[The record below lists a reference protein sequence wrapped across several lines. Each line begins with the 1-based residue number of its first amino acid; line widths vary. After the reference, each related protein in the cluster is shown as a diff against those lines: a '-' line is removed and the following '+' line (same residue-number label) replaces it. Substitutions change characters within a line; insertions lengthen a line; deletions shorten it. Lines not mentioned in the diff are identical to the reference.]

1 MDRRTRNLFLAVLGA
16 IIILAGGVAL
26 FSGNVNQDHQ
36 PVGPDA
42 QSVTGVIVAID
53 SSGLADVRGFTLRLD
68 GGSTMDFLLD
78 RLQSSTTFP
87 PGHFA
92 EHQATAEPV
101 KVWYEGEMGVN
112 YAIRVDD
119 APR

>member
-1 MDRRTRNLFLAVLGA
+1 MDRRTRRLFAATLGVLV
-16 IIILAGGVAL
+16 LLVGGIAL
-26 FSGNVNQDHQ
+26 LSGNVNQDHQ

-42 QSVTGVIVAID
+42 KSATGVIVAID
-53 SSGLADVRGFTLRLD
+53 SGGLADVRGFTLRLD
-68 GGSTMDFLLD
+68 GGPTMDFLLD
-78 RLQSSTTFP
+78 RLQTSTTFP

-101 KVWYEGEMGVN
+101 KVWYEDVAGVHF
-112 YAIRVDD
+112 ALRVED

>member
-1 MDRRTRNLFLAVLGA
+1 MDRRT
-16 IIILAGGVAL
+16 GGVAL

-36 PVGPDA
+36 PIGALQV
-42 QSVTGVIVAID
+42 SGVIVAVD
-53 SSGLADVRGFTLRLD
+53 SRGLADVRGFTVRLD
-68 GGSTMDFLLD
+68 GGSTMDFRLD
-78 RLQSSTTFP
+78 RLQTSTTFP

-101 KVWYEGEMGVN
+101 KVWYEDDAGVHF
-112 YAIRVDD
+112 ALRVED